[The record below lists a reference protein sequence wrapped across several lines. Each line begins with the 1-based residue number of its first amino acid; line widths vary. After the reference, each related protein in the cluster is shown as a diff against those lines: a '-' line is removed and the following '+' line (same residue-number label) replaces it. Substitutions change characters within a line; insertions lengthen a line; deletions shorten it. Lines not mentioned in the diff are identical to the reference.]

1 MSIPE
6 YKQLQIY
13 LINGKILWLYAPVAL
28 LLGHLMGATA
38 SPYEGSVQIRYKCAP
53 PTPPQAEAALCQAVR
68 LDK

>member
-28 LLGHLMGATA
+28 FLGQLMGATA
-38 SPYEGSVQIRYKCAP
+38 SPHEGSVQIRYKCP
-53 PTPPQAEAALCQAVR
+53 PPPLRAEAALCQAIR
-68 LDK
+68 PDK